1 MKMSPI
7 SGKSYLPISPEAG
20 GAREAL
26 KWYVA
31 NFGAKVKSAYDKD
44 GKVIH
49 AEFEIGNSGFM
60 CSDAFPGYSKSP
72 KDLGGCPITMFIEY
86 KSGSKEVYDLAI
98 KNGAKVPEGREYK
111 EQPWGWNAGS
121 VEDPF
126 GYTWTIGEDAKHWS
140 DADLSD
146 AMKTKN
152 IASEF

>member
-1 MKMSPI
+1 MSPI
-7 SGKSYLPISPEAG
+7 SGKPYLPISPEAG

-31 NFGAKVKSAYDKD
+31 NFGAKVKCAFDKD

-72 KDLGGCPITMFIEY
+72 KEFGGSPITMFIEY

-98 KNGAKVPEGREYK
+98 KNGAKGLPGRDYK
-111 EQPWGWNAGS
+111 EQPWGWN
-121 VEDPF
+121 PF
-126 GYTWTIGEDAKHWS
+126 GYTWTIGEDVKHWS
-140 DADLSD
+140 NAEVSD

-152 IASEF
+152 VASEF